1 MKRQETVEDF
11 YDSRGLIREESRL
24 FNVFENEG
32 YCTDPH
38 IYNRRDFYKVSLLQG
53 TGRLNWHHQD
63 IDINR
68 PALVFF
74 NSLTPFAWEP
84 LSDDQPGFFC
94 LFKKE
99 FLKEHDRNES
109 LQNSPLFK
117 TGSSPVFFPDDAQLK
132 YISDIFGRM
141 LIEIKSDYIYK
152 YDLLRNHLNL
162 LIHEALKM
170 RPDAIAIRQQNASE
184 RITSLFLELLERQ
197 FPIDDPERSLK
208 LRTAGD
214 YAKALAIHV
223 NHLNHA
229 VREVTG
235 RPTSVHISDRIL
247 AEATALLK
255 HTDWPIAEIAYSL
268 GFEYPNYF
276 YNFFKKKTGHPPSSI
291 RSGIV

>member
-1 MKRQETVEDF
+1 
-11 YDSRGLIREESRL
+11 
-24 FNVFENEG
+24 
-32 YCTDPH
+32 
-38 IYNRRDFYKVSLLQG
+38 
-53 TGRLNWHHQD
+53 
-63 IDINR
+63 
-68 PALVFF
+68 
-74 NSLTPFAWEP
+74 
-84 LSDDQPGFFC
+84 
-94 LFKKE
+94 
-99 FLKEHDRNES
+99 KEHDRNGS
-109 LQNSPLFK
+109 LQNSALFK
-117 TGSSPVFFPDDAQLK
+117 TGSNPVFFPDDAQLK

-170 RPDAIAIRQQNASE
+170 RPDAIGIRQQNASE

-197 FPIDDPERSLK
+197 FPIDAPERSLK

-268 GFEYPNYF
+268 GFEYSNYF
-276 YNFFKKKTGHPPSSI
+276 YNFFKKKTGHPPKSI